1 MRLVGRTRRRCRASS
16 SETTRFTGTT
26 GNNRAPR
33 KASTLGSNAGCSR
46 CRIAP
51 RISSAWTSRP
61 CESTITFTPR
71 PCTMATSSYTSQ
83 ELMVA
88 VASREI
94 HDGDLVFVGMRL
106 PILAYAVALSTHA
119 PTARGLF
126 EVGLMRDHPADAFL
140 GTMGDPPNVAGALW
154 ATRMSNAMALMAQ
167 GHVDLGFIG
176 GAEVDRFGNLNTSYV
191 GDPTKPQVKL
201 PGSGGG
207 ADIAILSRRWVTL
220 MNHERRR
227 LVDRVSYVPSPG
239 YGDGSP
245 GWRERH
251 GLLGGGPAA
260 VITTLCVFRFP
271 EGGGEA
277 FVSTIHPGY
286 TVDEVQA
293 ETGWRL
299 TLAGAVAET
308 LPPTESELV
317 AIRR

>member
-1 MRLVGRTRRRCRASS
+1 MCPIAQPISSTSTCMRCASTATSTRR
-16 SETTRFTGTT
+16 
-26 GNNRAPR
+26 PW
-33 KASTLGSNAGCSR
+33 
-46 CRIAP
+46 
-51 RISSAWTSRP
+51 ISALSDA
-61 CESTITFTPR
+61 
-71 PCTMATSSYTSQ
+71 YTSQ

-94 HDGDLVFVGMRL
+94 KDGDLVFVGMRL
-106 PILAYAVALSTHA
+106 PVLAYAVALSTHA
-119 PTARGLF
+119 PNARGLF
-126 EVGLMRDHPADAFL
+126 EVGLMRDKPADAFL

-191 GDPTKPQVKL
+191 GDPAKPKVKL

-227 LVDRVSYVPSPG
+227 LVERVSFVTSPG

-245 GWRERH
+245 GWRKRN
-251 GLLGGGPAA
+251 GILGGGPVAI
-260 VITTLCVFRFP
+260 ITTLCVLRFP

-277 FVSTIHPGY
+277 YVATVHPGH
-286 TVDEVQA
+286 TVDEVR
-293 ETGWRL
+293 EHTGWPVQIDPGGR
-299 TLAGAVAET
+299 ET
-308 LPPTESELV
+308 APPTEAELSAV
-317 AIRR
+317 RSRTA